1 MALKLRDVS
10 AFPPY
15 QEGQTDHDF
24 MQAAS
29 AAGPFAKDKLVIL
42 NAFSA
47 AHMVL
52 LFDERWTR
60 QIETEG

>member
-1 MALKLRDVS
+1 MALKLRELP

-15 QEGQTDHDF
+15 QGAQTDHDF

-29 AAGPFAKDKLVIL
+29 AAGPFAKDKLGIL

-47 AHMVL
+47 AHIAL
-52 LFDERWTR
+52 LSDERWT
-60 QIETEG
+60 